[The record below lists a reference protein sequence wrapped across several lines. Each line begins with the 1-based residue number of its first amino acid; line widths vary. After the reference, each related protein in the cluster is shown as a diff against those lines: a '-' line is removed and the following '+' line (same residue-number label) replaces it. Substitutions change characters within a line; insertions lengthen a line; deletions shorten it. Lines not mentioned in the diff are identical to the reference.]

1 MTSVSERTDSTIAYR
16 PSAVALP
23 EGDAEVVLYR
33 RAGTRWTEIRRMSV
47 RVTQAVAGNGVF
59 SQSATLGNKGQVAE
73 GRSAGMPAPDRRTF
87 QDFVLNA
94 GLRSTG
100 ENGGWT
106 LTTQSNYVGVTR
118 RQEAL
123 GFAARGNSAPLL
135 DLSDYSI
142 GLRSAT
148 SALSVG
154 SVTFGT
160 SRHLANSFAARGG
173 TLNVSQGSTSFTLG
187 AMSGSPQTGW
197 SDFSGLERPTD
208 RVFGAALGQ
217 ELFAAHPGSLRF
229 DMTVLDG
236 SKQPRTSFT
245 QGAVVDA
252 ERSAGGSVQLTAA
265 LPNQRARL
273 TSGYTRSRFE
283 NPAADPQLLGD
294 TTLKRPQPVTR
305 GARFVEGSAVVL
317 QNVATPL
324 VGPANVTLG
333 FRDERVDP
341 LFRSVAAQTAADHQQ
356 DGADATVSLGAISGQ
371 VSQNWTRDNL
381 GRVQSVLTTRG
392 SATTA
397 SLVIPVAAVGGTRF
411 QRYAALL
418 PMLSFTFNQTR
429 QAADGIAGERRVSAD
444 RPSRST
450 QLDRRRDRHVAGRR
464 DALRRARQRRQPGQ
478 PSADARKRRLRLG
491 RVGPVRRT
499 RARHARRRVVRS
511 GKRVSDRTRARRDHA
526 NQARDDERILPASRD
541 TQRVGRVL
549 GDRRQGAVGDDP
561 R

>member
-1 MTSVSERTDSTIAYR
+1 
-16 PSAVALP
+16 
-23 EGDAEVVLYR
+23 
-33 RAGTRWTEIRRMSV
+33 MSV
-47 RVTQAVAGNGVF
+47 RVAQAVAGNGVF

-73 GRSAGMPAPDRRTF
+73 GRSAGVPAPDRRTF

-100 ENGGWT
+100 EGRGWT

-123 GFAARGNSAPLL
+123 GFAARGNGAPLL

-148 SALSVG
+148 TALSLG

-160 SRHLANSFAARGG
+160 SRHLANSFAARGS
-173 TLNVSQGSTSFTLG
+173 TLNISQGSTSLTLG

-324 VGPANVTLG
+324 GGPANLTLG

-411 QRYAALL
+411 QKYSALL

-429 QAADGIAGERRVSAD
+429 QAADGMPANGSFRPTDLPDQVNSIGDATAMWQAGTTRLA
-444 RPSRST
+444 
-450 QLDRRRDRHVAGRR
+450 LHVNAANQ
-464 DALRRARQRRQPGQ
+464 DNRQPTREN
-478 PSADARKRRLRLG
+478 ADFDSGVLGLSVGRALGTRGDVSLDLGNEYQTARE
-491 RVGPVRRT
+491 
-499 RARHARRRVVRS
+499 
-511 GKRVSDRTRARRDHA
+511 RDETDT

-541 TQRVGRVL
+541 AQRVGRVF
-549 GDRRQGAVGDDP
+549 GDRRQGAGGDDVGEHRAAP
-561 R
+561 RALPGIQPLVGSGQ